1 MKKFNYKN
9 ILFPIII
16 GVVLYLINSNFL
28 KFMFEIYPPSLE
40 LVFGQGGWWLTQPAH
55 IKIIYVG
62 FIAPFIEEIVFRKL
76 IFGGFIK
83 KKQFVFGLIISSI
96 VFGLWHIVIGWGI
109 LKAVDMF
116 VVGIIFGLVYRKYG
130 FNGSLASHFANNW
143 VALGVML
150 L

>member
-1 MKKFNYKN
+1 MKRFDYNAL
-9 ILFPIII
+9 IFPIVI

-28 KFMFEIYPPSLE
+28 KFLFEFYPPSLE
-40 LVFGQGGWWLTQPAH
+40 LTFGRGGWWLTQPAY

-62 FIAPFIEEIVFRKL
+62 FIAPFIEELVFRKFML
-76 IFGGFIK
+76 GRFIRE
-83 KKQFVFGLIISSI
+83 KQFVFWLIVSSI

-130 FNGSLASHFANNW
+130 FKGSLLSHFANNW
-143 VALGVML
+143 VALWFMIL
-150 L
+150 